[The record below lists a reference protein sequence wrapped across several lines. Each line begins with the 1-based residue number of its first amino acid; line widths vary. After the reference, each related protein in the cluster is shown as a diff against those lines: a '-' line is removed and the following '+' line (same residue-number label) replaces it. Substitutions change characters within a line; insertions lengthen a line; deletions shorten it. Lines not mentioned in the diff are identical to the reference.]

1 MRGGEGR
8 EKRKTFTR
16 PGDRE
21 QSERRNEASS
31 PVTPGEFWRRPTLI
45 HKAGW
50 KIWSAAAGEK
60 RISSIIQSH
69 PSNDRQIGGPWL
81 ILQPNKLLKD
91 ETAVYLLGLISVETI
106 ANLQQSAGI
115 RSPSAAG
122 AACRTYRDWETEF
135 GGQTTQRTGAA
146 PQQRLGLIIT
156 CEAVT

>member
-1 MRGGEGR
+1 MTVKSGE
-8 EKRKTFTR
+8 
-16 PGDRE
+16 
-21 QSERRNEASS
+21 
-31 PVTPGEFWRRPTLI
+31 
-45 HKAGW
+45 
-50 KIWSAAAGEK
+50 
-60 RISSIIQSH
+60 
-69 PSNDRQIGGPWL
+69 PWL

-122 AACRTYRDWETEF
+122 AACRAYRDWETES